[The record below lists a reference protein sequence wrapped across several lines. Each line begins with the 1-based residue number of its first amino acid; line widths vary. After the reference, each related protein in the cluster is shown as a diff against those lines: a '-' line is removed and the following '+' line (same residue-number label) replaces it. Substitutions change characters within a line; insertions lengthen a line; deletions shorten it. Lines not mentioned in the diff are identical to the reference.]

1 MPAPTEQPPVPPP
14 PPHRRLVYPLALAAL
29 VGLVATAW
37 ADDPSGVARSLPDPA
52 VDGGPLPSTPE
63 PFATP
68 LVLAP
73 EPKTGLADAGTE
85 EARAALPPVP
95 SRVTDPPIAKVKP
108 LPKRQDLLALARR
121 GPDGRYEVTRDGQ
134 AEPLTI
140 VPSLQAQLTQILRN
154 YQTPYAAVVALDPAT
169 GHVLAMV
176 EHSEAAPTLR
186 GLTTKAVFPAA
197 SIFKLVTATALLE
210 EGVPAD
216 EEECFHGGKRRLS
229 PKLLVD
235 SERDG
240 QCYDLG
246 TALAQSANVVFAKL
260 TLKHLSAQKLRARA
274 EALRFNRSLSF
285 PIPTDI
291 SLAAIPEDDFG
302 LANTGAGFGDVYL
315 SPLHGAALAA
325 AVANGGLWRS
335 PVLFA
340 RDAPTAP
347 AAERVMT
354 EEQARALTD
363 MMEQTVT
370 VGTARPV
377 FRERGMR
384 VKGAVGKTGSL
395 ADKRPFRDY
404 SWFVGFAPR
413 DAPRVAVAAVIVNDP
428 RWRIRAPWLAREAM
442 RLYLAESSGGGA
454 APVTLSRKGR

>member
-1 MPAPTEQPPVPPP
+1 MPAPTEQPPVPRLHPY
-14 PPHRRLVYPLALAAL
+14 RRPVYPLALVAL

-37 ADDPSGVARSLPDPA
+37 ADDPSDAPLPLPA
-52 VDGGPLPSTPE
+52 PELEGAPPPSTPE
-63 PFATP
+63 PEAGP
-68 LVLAP
+68 
-73 EPKTGLADAGTE
+73 ADAGTQ
-85 EARAALPPVP
+85 EAQAALPPVP
-95 SRVTDPPIAKVKP
+95 SRATEPPIAHVKP
-108 LPKRQDLLALARR
+108 LPKGQDLLALARR
-121 GPDGRYEVTRDGQ
+121 GSDGSYEVTRAGQ

-169 GHVLAMV
+169 GHVLAMA

-186 GLTTKAVFPAA
+186 GLTTRAVFPAA

-210 EGVPAD
+210 AGVPAD

-240 QCYDLG
+240 QCFDLG

-291 SLAAIPEDDFG
+291 SLAAIPDDDFG
-302 LANTGAGFGDVYL
+302 LASTGAGFGDVYL

-325 AVANGGLWRS
+325 AVANGGLWKS

-363 MMEQTVT
+363 MMERTVT
-370 VGTARPV
+370 LGTARQV

-413 DAPRVAVAAVIVNDP
+413 DAPRVAVAAVIVNEP
-428 RWRIRAPWLAREAM
+428 KWRIRAAWLAREAM
-442 RLYLAESSGGGA
+442 RLYLAEESHGGA
-454 APVTLSRKGR
+454 APVTISRKGR